1 MRRCFRPPIP
11 EIFAAAR
18 RLNEAVN
25 AHLADCAATAE
36 QLIHVAN
43 DPKIRAWTESIWG
56 KRDPEIHRYQQI
68 GNAPPHLPIAERP
81 RPRMPTDATKADVA
95 QRDRRHCRFCGIPVI
110 CSRVRLNMHKAYPAA
125 LPWGRRNVEQHAAFQ
140 CMWMQYDHVLPNS
153 RGGTSGTHNIVV
165 TCAPCNFGR
174 MEFTLEE
181 NLLIDPRT
189 APFEPSWDGFEAWD
203 GLERIMEKR

>member
-1 MRRCFRPPIP
+1 
-11 EIFAAAR
+11 
-18 RLNEAVN
+18 
-25 AHLADCAATAE
+25 
-36 QLIHVAN
+36 
-43 DPKIRAWTESIWG
+43 
-56 KRDPEIHRYQQI
+56 
-68 GNAPPHLPIAERP
+68 
-81 RPRMPTDATKADVA
+81 
-95 QRDRRHCRFCGIPVI
+95 
-110 CSRVRLNMHKAYPAA
+110 
-125 LPWGRRNVEQHAAFQ
+125 
-140 CMWMQYDHVLPNS
+140 MWMQYDHVLPNS